1 MDDWK
6 LLDDQQPPPGFEWLA
21 RQSTFL
27 FLSLSH
33 PGKSIST
40 FFFLF
45 FFFITD
51 SKIGK

>member
-1 MDDWK
+1 MIGNFWMH
-6 LLDDQQPPPGFEWLA
+6 QQPPPGFEWLA

-33 PGKSIST
+33 HPGNSNPAFF

-45 FFFITD
+45 FITD
-51 SKIGK
+51 FKIGE